1 MIGLIGSNLSRRWG
15 RTLLTAMG
23 IAVGVATIV
32 ALLSLTAGLKRTAGG
47 LVHLGQADLGIFQK
61 NAADP
66 TASVIPD
73 SLARSLR
80 RRPEVDQ
87 TSPLLLVVE
96 GIKRDPASVVF
107 GAQSQDFFAQ
117 RLVYT
122 AGVPPQ
128 GGREIVVG
136 DELAR
141 ALKLRVGST
150 LEVKKRRLRVSG
162 IYHAGI
168 FFEDR
173 GAVMPL
179 GAAQA
184 LEGRRGEA
192 TTIAVQLSPR
202 FRAKV
207 ARQNLVRAFPSI
219 QIIGNPDDAVRAGA
233 NSVLL
238 GKGEFLIAVLALIV
252 GGIGVTNTM
261 LMAVLERQ
269 SEFALLATVGFSPR
283 QVASLVLG
291 EGLAVSLIG
300 AAIGLVLGTAGSALL
315 VKALAV
321 SAYVTPDITGWG
333 LGRGL
338 IVGIAI
344 GIFGGLYPAWRVT
357 RLLPA
362 ESLARA

>member
-1 MIGLIGSNLSRRWG
+1 MIGLIAANLSRRWG
-15 RTLLTAMG
+15 RTLLTAVG

-66 TASVIPD
+66 TASIIPD
-73 SLARSLR
+73 TLARSLQ
-80 RRPEVDQ
+80 RRPEVDS

-96 GIKRDPASVVF
+96 GIKRDPAAVVF
-107 GAQSQDFFAQ
+107 GARQQDFFAQ

-122 AGVPPQ
+122 DGGPATGAG
-128 GGREIVVG
+128 EAVVG

-141 ALKLRVGST
+141 SLKLHVGST
-150 LEVKKRRLRVSG
+150 LQVKRKALRVAG

-168 FFEDR
+168 FFEDH
-173 GAVMPL
+173 GAVMQL
-179 GAAQA
+179 DAAQA
-184 LEGRRGEA
+184 LEHRRGEA
-192 TTIAVQLSPR
+192 TTVAVQLSPR

-207 ARQNLVRAFPSI
+207 ARRNLVRAFPGI
-219 QIIGNPDDAVRAGA
+219 LIIGNPDDAVRAGA

-269 SEFALLATVGFSPR
+269 SELALLATVGFSRR

-291 EGLAVSLIG
+291 EGIATSMIG

-315 VKALAV
+315 VKALSV

-362 ESLARA
+362 QSLARA